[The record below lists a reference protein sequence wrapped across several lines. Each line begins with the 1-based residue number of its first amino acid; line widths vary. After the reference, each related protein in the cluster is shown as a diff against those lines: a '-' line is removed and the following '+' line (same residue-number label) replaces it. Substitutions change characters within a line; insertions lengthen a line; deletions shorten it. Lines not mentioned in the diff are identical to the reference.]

1 MYVTEAKQNSG
12 IMDFLLNPSAR
23 PPSGPIVIG
32 VVEGIVAPDVPV
44 SSFPSPILDRK
55 ERGGV
60 GVGVGERFLASWF

>member
-23 PPSGPIVIG
+23 PPFGPIVIG

-44 SSFPSPILDRK
+44 SRFPSPILDRK
-55 ERGGV
+55 KRGG
-60 GVGVGERFLASWF
+60 G